1 MFYVKRCEW
10 PEVLMSSAEYAV
22 VAINHRRVFSA
33 TYTSAAI
40 NYRMMESNILF
51 FVISLIGNRSMLQ
64 G

>member
-1 MFYVKRCEW
+1 
-10 PEVLMSSAEYAV
+10 MSSAEYAV

-33 TYTSAAI
+33 TYTSTSAAI

>member
-1 MFYVKRCEW
+1 
-10 PEVLMSSAEYAV
+10 MSSAEYAV

-51 FVISLIGNRSMLQ
+51 FVISLIGNRSMINSRGVPNNYLEAYKM
-64 G
+64 